1 MSCRCRAVVL
11 ARAAADE
18 GVWQMC
24 GRGRAG
30 VRQERTAQ
38 YGGRMFV
45 FAATL
50 GVQGDRA
57 CAMRPR
63 LGENRNFM
71 YAPCLVERPFLLRRW
86 LVQLNRCT
94 APVETRVRI
103 GAIRPGEVGATHV
116 FLREPANRSL

>member
-1 MSCRCRAVVL
+1 
-11 ARAAADE
+11 
-18 GVWQMC
+18 MC

-57 CAMRPR
+57 CCKGVRHADPGPGSGKTEISCTHRVGSFFTIRYMPKVKRHTHTKPSE
-63 LGENRNFM
+63 GDNRIYVN
-71 YAPCLVERPFLLRRW
+71 
-86 LVQLNRCT
+86 
-94 APVETRVRI
+94 
-103 GAIRPGEVGATHV
+103 
-116 FLREPANRSL
+116 